1 VTETAQQA
9 GHTFD
14 WTSQEFLRDPY
25 VHYKRMR
32 ETNPIHFNEA
42 RGSWILT
49 RYNDMA
55 DVLRDHDRFSAERG
69 GPANYSTDEMPRS
82 MLASDPPHH
91 TRLRT
96 LVNKAFTARTVER
109 LRQRIQQIVDGLLD
123 DVADQ
128 GGMEAI
134 TDFAY
139 PLPITVIAEMLGVPA
154 SDRDFFRDASSKI
167 AVALGP
173 INDISVGMA
182 ALEGRNQ
189 LIDYFNDLIPKR
201 RGVRGSP
208 THDERD
214 PRDDLI
220 SAMLAAEEAGDFLSH
235 GELLAM
241 LLLLLVAGHE
251 TTVNLIGN
259 GLLALLRNPEQ
270 AERLRTDESIERSAV
285 EEFLRYDSP
294 VQFTGRLVMEDF
306 ELSGHQIKK
315 GTGLSTIVASANR
328 DPEVFSDP
336 DVLDLGR
343 DPCPHLSFSAG
354 IHYCLGAQLARL
366 EGQIALSTVVR
377 RFPNM
382 KIATEDLEWRPAPIL
397 RGLVALP
404 VTF

>member
-1 VTETAQQA
+1 VTDTAEHT

-25 VHYKRMR
+25 VHYKRLR
-32 ETNPIHFNEA
+32 DTNPIHFNEA

-123 DVADQ
+123 DVADK

-134 TDFAY
+134 TEFAY

-154 SDRDFFRDASSKI
+154 SDRDFFRDASAKI

-173 INDISVGMA
+173 ITDPSVA
-182 ALEGRNQ
+182 LNALEGRNQ
-189 LIDYFNDLIPKR
+189 LVGYFNDLIPTRK
-201 RGVRGSP
+201 G
-208 THDERD
+208 D

-220 SAMLAAEEAGDFLSH
+220 SAMLSAEEAGDFLSH

-285 EEFLRYDSP
+285 EELLRYDSP

-306 ELSGHQIKK
+306 DLGGHQIKK

-382 KIATEDLEWRPAPIL
+382 QIATEDLEWRPAPIL

>member
-1 VTETAQQA
+1 MTETATS
-9 GHTFD
+9 TFD
-14 WTSQEFLRDPY
+14 WTSQAFLADPY
-25 VHYKRMR
+25 SHYKRLR
-32 ETNPIHFNEA
+32 ETNPVHFNEA

-109 LRQRIQQIVDGLLD
+109 LRQRIQEIVDGLLD
-123 DVADQ
+123 DVDGS
-128 GGMEAI
+128 GGMELI
-134 TDFAY
+134 SDFAY
-139 PLPITVIAEMLGVPA
+139 PLPITVIAEMLGVPSA
-154 SDRDFFRDASSKI
+154 DRDFFRDASSKI

-173 INDISVGMA
+173 INDIEVGMK
-182 ALEGRNQ
+182 ALEGRNE
-189 LIDYFNDLIPKR
+189 LVGYFNDLIPKR
-201 RGVRGSP
+201 K
-208 THDERD
+208 DRD
-214 PRDDLI
+214 PGDDLI

-259 GLLALLRNPEQ
+259 GTLALLRNPEQ
-270 AERLRTDESIERSAV
+270 ADRLRNEPAIERSAV
-285 EEFLRYDSP
+285 EELLRYDSP
-294 VQFTGRLVMEDF
+294 VQFTGRLVLEDT
-306 ELSGHQIKK
+306 EIAGHPIKK
-315 GTGLSTIVASANR
+315 GTGISTIVASANR
-328 DPEVFSDP
+328 DPEVFDNP
-336 DVLDLGR
+336 DELDLGR

-366 EGQIALSTVVR
+366 EGQIALSTLVR

-382 KIATEDLEWRPAPIL
+382 KMATEDLEWRPAPIL

>member
-1 VTETAQQA
+1 MTDTAQQA

-25 VHYKRMR
+25 VHYKRLR
-32 ETNPIHFNEA
+32 ETTPIHFNEA

-123 DVADQ
+123 DVADT

-154 SDRDFFRDASSKI
+154 DDRDFFRDASSKI

-173 INDISVGMA
+173 LNDPAVALA

-189 LIDYFNDLIPKR
+189 LIGYFNDLVPKR
-201 RGVRGSP
+201 KG
-208 THDERD
+208 D

-306 ELSGHQIKK
+306 ELDGHEIKK

-328 DPEVFSDP
+328 DPDVFTDP

-366 EGQIALSTVVR
+366 EGQIALSTAVR

-382 KIATEDLEWRPAPIL
+382 QLATEDLKWRPAPIL

>member
-1 VTETAQQA
+1 VTETTQQT
-9 GHTFD
+9 GQTFD

-25 VHYKRMR
+25 IHYKRLR
-32 ETNPIHFNEA
+32 DERPIHFNEA

-96 LVNKAFTARTVER
+96 LVNKAFTARTVDR

-123 DVADQ
+123 EVAEA
-128 GGMEAI
+128 GEMEAI

-139 PLPITVIAEMLGVPA
+139 PLPITVIAEMLGVPS

-173 INDISVGMA
+173 INDIAVGMA

-189 LIDYFNDLIPKR
+189 LIDYFNELVPKR
-201 RGVRGSP
+201 KG
-208 THDERD
+208 D

-259 GLLALLRNPEQ
+259 GLLALLRDPEQ

-294 VQFTGRLVMEDF
+294 VQFTGRLVLEDF
-306 ELSGHQIKK
+306 ELDGRLIKK
-315 GTGLSTIVASANR
+315 GSGISTIVASANR
-328 DPEVFSDP
+328 DPEVFADP

-377 RFPNM
+377 RFPNL

-404 VTF
+404 ITF

>member
-1 VTETAQQA
+1 VTETVQQPGA
-9 GHTFD
+9 HTFD
-14 WTSQEFLRDPY
+14 WTSQDFLRDPY
-25 VHYKRMR
+25 VHYKRLR
-32 ETNPIHFNEA
+32 ENNPIHFNEA

-55 DVLRDHDRFSAERG
+55 GVLRDHDRFSAERG

-123 DVADQ
+123 DVADS

-139 PLPITVIAEMLGVPA
+139 PLPITVIAEMLGVPS

-173 INDISVGMA
+173 ITDPAVGLN

-189 LIDYFNDLIPKR
+189 LVGYFNDLIPKR
-201 RGVRGSP
+201 KG
-208 THDERD
+208 D

-270 AERLRTDESIERSAV
+270 AERLRTDESIERSAI
-285 EEFLRYDSP
+285 EELLRYDSP
-294 VQFTGRLVMEDF
+294 VQFTGRLVMQDF
-306 ELSGHQIKK
+306 ELAGHQIKK

-328 DPEVFSDP
+328 DPDVFDDP
-336 DVLDLGR
+336 DTLDLGR

-366 EGQIALSTVVR
+366 EGQIALSTIVR

-382 KIATEDLEWRPAPIL
+382 QLASEDLAWRPAPIL

>member
-1 VTETAQQA
+1 VTDTAQQS

-25 VHYKRMR
+25 VHYKRLR
-32 ETNPIHFNEA
+32 DTNPIHFNEA

-123 DVADQ
+123 EVADK
-128 GGMEAI
+128 GEMEAI

-139 PLPITVIAEMLGVPA
+139 PLPITVIAEMLGVPS

-173 INDISVGMA
+173 INDIAVGMA

-189 LIDYFNDLIPKR
+189 LIDYFNELVPKR
-201 RGVRGSP
+201 KG
-208 THDERD
+208 D

-259 GLLALLRNPEQ
+259 GLLALLRHPEQ

-306 ELSGHQIKK
+306 ELGGHHIKK

-328 DPEVFSDP
+328 DPDVFDEP
-336 DVLDLGR
+336 DTLDLGR

-366 EGQIALSTVVR
+366 EGQIALSTAIR

-382 KIATEDLEWRPAPIL
+382 KIATDDLEWRPAPIL

>member
-1 VTETAQQA
+1 VTETAQ
-9 GHTFD
+9 HTFD
-14 WTSQEFLRDPY
+14 WTSQDFLRDPY
-25 VHYKRMR
+25 VHYKRLR
-32 ETNPIHFNEA
+32 ENNPIHFNAA

-123 DVADQ
+123 DVADS
-128 GGMEAI
+128 GGMESI

-139 PLPITVIAEMLGVPA
+139 PLPITVIAEMLGVPS

-173 INDISVGMA
+173 ITDPAVGLN

-189 LIDYFNDLIPKR
+189 LIGYFNDLIPKR
-201 RGVRGSP
+201 KG
-208 THDERD
+208 D

-270 AERLRTDESIERSAV
+270 ADRLRTDESIERSAI
-285 EEFLRYDSP
+285 EELLRYDSP
-294 VQFTGRLVMEDF
+294 VQFTGRLVMQDF
-306 ELSGHQIKK
+306 EVAGHQIKK

-328 DPEVFSDP
+328 DADVFDDP
-336 DVLDLGR
+336 DTLDLGR

-366 EGQIALSTVVR
+366 EGQIALSTIVR
-377 RFPNM
+377 RFPNLQLV
-382 KIATEDLEWRPAPIL
+382 TEDLEWRPAPIL